1 MPPPPLSS
9 DYLNGVDSDRAL
21 KFAVSL
27 TLDFVYTIMY
37 IYNMN
42 FDWDNNKNQ
51 SNIAKHGISFEEAIA
66 IFDDPNILNYE
77 DTRFNYGET
86 RFVSIGQIILVT
98 QEKTVIIVVIH
109 TQRNQTIRL
118 ILARKANERERKCY
132 ERQ

>member
-1 MPPPPLSS
+1 
-9 DYLNGVDSDRAL
+9 
-21 KFAVSL
+21 
-27 TLDFVYTIMY
+27 
-37 IYNMN
+37 MN

-77 DTRFNYGET
+77 DTRFNYGEM

-118 ILARKANERERKCY
+118 ISTRKANERERKRY

>member
-1 MPPPPLSS
+1 
-9 DYLNGVDSDRAL
+9 
-21 KFAVSL
+21 
-27 TLDFVYTIMY
+27 
-37 IYNMN
+37 MN

-98 QEKTVIIVVIH
+98 QQKMVSIVVIH

-118 ILARKANERERKCY
+118 ISARKANERERKRY

>member
-1 MPPPPLSS
+1 
-9 DYLNGVDSDRAL
+9 
-21 KFAVSL
+21 
-27 TLDFVYTIMY
+27 
-37 IYNMN
+37 MN

-66 IFDDPNILNYE
+66 IFDDPNILNCE

-98 QEKTVIIVVIH
+98 QEKTVIIVVVH

-118 ILARKANERERKCY
+118 ISARKANERERKRY

>member
-1 MPPPPLSS
+1 MRSLSILCPRPPLSS
-9 DYLNGVDSDRAL
+9 DHLNSVDSDRAL
-21 KFAVSL
+21 KFSVSL
-27 TLDFVYTIMY
+27 TLDSVYTIMY

-51 SNIAKHGISFEEAIA
+51 SNIAKHGISFEEAIT

-77 DTRFNYGET
+77 DTRFNYRET

-118 ILARKANERERKCY
+118 NISQKS
-132 ERQ
+132 Q

>member
-1 MPPPPLSS
+1 
-9 DYLNGVDSDRAL
+9 
-21 KFAVSL
+21 
-27 TLDFVYTIMY
+27 
-37 IYNMN
+37 MN

-66 IFDDPNILNYE
+66 IFDDPNVLNYE

-118 ILARKANERERKCY
+118 ISARKANERERKCY

>member
-1 MPPPPLSS
+1 
-9 DYLNGVDSDRAL
+9 
-21 KFAVSL
+21 
-27 TLDFVYTIMY
+27 
-37 IYNMN
+37 MN

-118 ILARKANERERKCY
+118 IQRFRHPSGTRWER
-132 ERQ
+132 

>member
-1 MPPPPLSS
+1 
-9 DYLNGVDSDRAL
+9 
-21 KFAVSL
+21 
-27 TLDFVYTIMY
+27 
-37 IYNMN
+37 MN

-51 SNIAKHGISFEEAIA
+51 SNIAKHGISFEEAIT

-77 DTRFNYGET
+77 DTRFNYRET

-118 ILARKANERERKCY
+118 ISARKANERERKRY

>member
-1 MPPPPLSS
+1 M
-9 DYLNGVDSDRAL
+9 
-21 KFAVSL
+21 
-27 TLDFVYTIMY
+27 I
-37 IYNMN
+37 

-66 IFDDPNILNYE
+66 IFDDSNILNYE

-118 ILARKANERERKCY
+118 ISARKANEQERKRY

>member
-1 MPPPPLSS
+1 
-9 DYLNGVDSDRAL
+9 
-21 KFAVSL
+21 
-27 TLDFVYTIMY
+27 
-37 IYNMN
+37 MN

-118 ILARKANERERKCY
+118 ISARKANERERKCY

>member
-1 MPPPPLSS
+1 
-9 DYLNGVDSDRAL
+9 
-21 KFAVSL
+21 
-27 TLDFVYTIMY
+27 
-37 IYNMN
+37 MN
-42 FDWDNNKNQ
+42 LDWDNNKNQ

-66 IFDDPNILNYE
+66 IFDDPNIVTYE

-118 ILARKANERERKCY
+118 ISARKANERERKCY

>member
-1 MPPPPLSS
+1 
-9 DYLNGVDSDRAL
+9 
-21 KFAVSL
+21 
-27 TLDFVYTIMY
+27 
-37 IYNMN
+37 MN

-109 TQRNQTIRL
+109 IQRNQIICL
-118 ILARKANERERKCY
+118 ISDRKANERERKRY

>member
-1 MPPPPLSS
+1 
-9 DYLNGVDSDRAL
+9 
-21 KFAVSL
+21 
-27 TLDFVYTIMY
+27 
-37 IYNMN
+37 MN

-118 ILARKANERERKCY
+118 ISARKANERERKRY

>member
-1 MPPPPLSS
+1 
-9 DYLNGVDSDRAL
+9 
-21 KFAVSL
+21 
-27 TLDFVYTIMY
+27 
-37 IYNMN
+37 MN
-42 FDWDNNKNQ
+42 FDWDTNKNQ

-77 DTRFNYGET
+77 DTRFNYGEM

-118 ILARKANERERKCY
+118 ISTRKANERERKRY

>member
-118 ILARKANERERKCY
+118 ISARKANERERKRY

>member
-42 FDWDNNKNQ
+42 FDWNNNKNQ

>member
-1 MPPPPLSS
+1 
-9 DYLNGVDSDRAL
+9 
-21 KFAVSL
+21 
-27 TLDFVYTIMY
+27 
-37 IYNMN
+37 MN

-86 RFVSIGQIILVT
+86 RFVSIGQIILIT
-98 QEKTVIIVVIH
+98 QEKTVIIVVIY

-118 ILARKANERERKCY
+118 I
-132 ERQ
+132 

>member
-1 MPPPPLSS
+1 
-9 DYLNGVDSDRAL
+9 
-21 KFAVSL
+21 
-27 TLDFVYTIMY
+27 
-37 IYNMN
+37 MN

-118 ILARKANERERKCY
+118 ISARKANERERKRH

>member
-1 MPPPPLSS
+1 MTNGHPIYHFINNNSSLPL
-9 DYLNGVDSDRAL
+9 
-21 KFAVSL
+21 
-27 TLDFVYTIMY
+27 TICQA
-37 IYNMN
+37 NLAAP
-42 FDWDNNKNQ
+42 
-51 SNIAKHGISFEEAIA
+51 NIPASFPNSATTIA

-118 ILARKANERERKCY
+118 ISARKANERERKRY

>member
-1 MPPPPLSS
+1 
-9 DYLNGVDSDRAL
+9 
-21 KFAVSL
+21 
-27 TLDFVYTIMY
+27 
-37 IYNMN
+37 MN

-98 QEKTVIIVVIH
+98 QQKTVIIVVIH

-118 ILARKANERERKCY
+118 ISARKANERERKRY